1 MNKSERRIK
10 VANLLV
16 EEELS
21 SKEIAKKLGAAI
33 NKVSPII
40 VELKKQGKIHS
51 ITPRKFVWGIRHENG
66 QDEFSIKKHEW
77 VELEKYELKVF
88 YKNAYT
94 FSGYTENGEWYY
106 ENHSLIEFHR
116 DNKELISIDVIW
128 LDKEKGE
135 ENEIQT
141 EASTGE
147 EIFRI
152 ILKYTVISTNAIK
165 LKIRYERKEIKLTET
180 ERKAIKEQEAE
191 VKKQISNW
199 MEKNFK

>member
-51 ITPRKFVWGIRHENG
+51 ITPRKFVWGLRHENG
-66 QDEFSIKKHEW
+66 QDEFSIKKNEW

-135 ENEIQT
+135 EKEIQT